1 MQQSVPDSGKCTWIH
16 FFNDFDKEILIDEVL
31 QFQDFIMPLINN
43 KTMDDPQHLL
53 KYLRLI
59 NIKPAFPN
67 IENVL
72 QIYLTT
78 PYD

>member
-1 MQQSVPDSGKCTWIH
+1 
-16 FFNDFDKEILIDEVL
+16 
-31 QFQDFIMPLINN
+31 MPLINN
-43 KTMDDPQHLL
+43 KTTDDPQHLL

-78 PYD
+78 PCINCNREQFFSELK